1 MLGSANL
8 FFPVIS
14 HAQQRAAEQTSF
26 DIPAQ
31 PLSAA
36 IASFIRSTGWEVGFT
51 SATVSGRRSAPVTG
65 TMAPAQALQ
74 AMLAGTGVSADISGP
89 STAALVSGSGRAAAA
104 LGAPVNA
111 DGSLV
116 LDTITISGGG
126 NPADAPYRSSGS
138 GAYISGG
145 QIERFRGTSTGD
157 MLKSTPGVIASA
169 NRNGASLEVNIRG
182 VQGMNRVKVTVD
194 GSEQTIAEGQGYP
207 GSRTRSYVDPDLI
220 AGIEIE
226 KGPQMSGAGAGA
238 IGGSV
243 NMRTL
248 DVQDI
253 LKEGKQF
260 SVRLKGGLMSNNRQ
274 PPPRRNHDISR

>member
-1 MLGSANL
+1 
-8 FFPVIS
+8 
-14 HAQQRAAEQTSF
+14 
-26 DIPAQ
+26 
-31 PLSAA
+31 
-36 IASFIRSTGWEVGFT
+36 
-51 SATVSGRRSAPVTG
+51 
-65 TMAPAQALQ
+65 MAPAQALQ

-138 GAYISGG
+138 GAYISAG

-238 IGGSV
+238 ISGSV

-253 LKEGKQF
+253 LKDGKQF
-260 SVRLKGGLMSNNRQ
+260 GMRLKGRADVQ
-274 PPPRRNHDISR
+274 QQAAATHRNHDVPRQSHQPVRLRQSQRKRGRGGDARRHRPGCRLFAAQARQLFCRPAWQIHLCRRMGQ